1 MNTKEIENK
10 IKALG
15 RTEVKAKELLTE
27 TADLVL
33 GHSTHHNDP
42 SLINKL
48 VSACQTANKRM
59 IIAFYKQFGIFQFNA
74 ELKQFSKKKSG
85 EALET
90 ALVQQT
96 KFLEEYHGDIFLW
109 YNAEIKLEKVARPEL
124 TLIMERISK
133 GIAKGKLDKKEL
145 VKAIVGHDD
154 LLDEIVVL
162 LETTR

>member
-1 MNTKEIENK
+1 MHIKDIEKK
-10 IKALG
+10 IKSIANY
-15 RTEVKAKELLTE
+15 EIKSKELLTE
-27 TADLVL
+27 TAELVL
-33 GHSTHHNDP
+33 GHSTQHNDP

-59 IIAFYKQFGIFQFNA
+59 VIAFYKQFGIFQFNN
-74 ELKQFSKKKSG
+74 ELKQFQKKKSG
-85 EALET
+85 ENLEA
-90 ALVQQT
+90 ALVQQA
-96 KFLEEYHGDIFLW
+96 KFLDEYHGDIFLW
-109 YNAEIKLEKVARPEL
+109 YNSEIRLEKVVRPEL